1 MANAK
6 KPGDVTGKVRDQLQ
20 RDAIEEQQNRA
31 TEITMATAQAQVALE
46 TEVIDATSPKQAEII
61 VEETTVVSAD
71 DESVVIRV
79 VEDID
84 AMNFGAGN
92 YYSFRAG
99 QKYKVAKVLAA
110 HLKSKGYLANSL

>member
-6 KPGDVTGKVRDQLQ
+6 KPGDVTGNLREKLQ
-20 RDAIEEQQNRA
+20 KDAIEEQQSRA
-31 TEITMATAQAQVALE
+31 AEITLATAQAQVALE
-46 TEVIDATSPKQAEII
+46 TEVIDATEPKVAEVVI
-61 VEETTVVSAD
+61 EETTVISAD

-92 YYSFRAG
+92 YFSFRAG
-99 QKYKVAKVLAA
+99 QKYKVTKALAN
-110 HLKSKGYLANSL
+110 HLMSKGYLSNSL